1 MIETDYFI
9 LSAEQYQQFYTEAQ
23 ELGVNVDRFL
33 MEWMDVDGATVEYNG
48 EDWVEVDDNA

>member
-1 MIETDYFI
+1 MIETEHFI
-9 LSAEQYQQFYTEAQ
+9 LTAEQYQQFYMEAQ

-33 MEWMDVDGATVEYNG
+33 MEWMDVDGVTVEHNG